1 MAPID
6 ITAFIHEGKLTSA
19 PIWPTTLKPFWEI
32 NVNRDF
38 MGNKISYEAFT
49 KALEEDLAEAKL
61 HKKYVNPAAK
71 FITDVLFE
79 AGGGKTEYKFRYGKD
94 GKLKYVP
101 GIMDWNPSKI
111 EHIFNGYLGGPSRF
125 VNDFM
130 STMEEFVTKDEEY
143 DWYDWPFA
151 NFFIRKIPDEK
162 WNILEKYYGYK
173 EHIDNARILYN
184 KAEREGDIEEIQKYI
199 SGDYSK
205 AIEILS
211 SYESN
216 LKALKDTYGEDIEGL
231 QGIEELSNLMIDLRR
246 DAVKKLDKLN
256 INKP

>member
-6 ITAFIHEGKLTSA
+6 ITAFIQEGEFSWA
-19 PIWPTTLKPFWEI
+19 PFIPTPIKPFWEI
-32 NVNRDF
+32 NVNKDF

-49 KALEEDLAEAKL
+49 KTLEEDLAEAKL

-101 GIMDWNPSKI
+101 GIFDWNPSEM
-111 EHIFNGYLGGPSRF
+111 EHLISGYLGGTGRF
-125 VNDFM
+125 INDFM
-130 STMEEFVTKDEEY
+130 STMGEFVTKDEEY
-143 DWYDWPFA
+143 DWYDWPFI

-173 EHIDNARILYN
+173 EHIENARIIYN
-184 KAEREGDIEEIQKYI
+184 KAEREGDLEEIQKYI
-199 SGDYSK
+199 SGDYPK
-205 AIEILS
+205 AIEVLS
-211 SYESN
+211 SYESS
-216 LKALKDTYGEDIEGL
+216 LRALKDTYGEDIEGL
-231 QGIEELSNLMIDLRR
+231 QGIEELSNLMIDLRKE
-246 DAVKKLDKLN
+246 AVEEWDQLN